1 VKEVIIATGAN
12 RLTVSGADPAGT
24 APART
29 IRVLHLIHSVTH
41 GGIESELINWV
52 LNFDRNL
59 FEVHVACFAFDR
71 NREEAFL
78 RATKLAGIPVLLVPW
93 SRYKPFVR
101 AARAVAKIVRE
112 LNIDVIHTHGYYGD
126 ALGAFTKLFVRVKV
140 VSTVFVWGKYEFHRQ
155 LMQIMDWVALRFVD
169 KVTAHCE
176 HTRDLTVRLGF
187 RAEKISTLIAG
198 FPAGNRPELTAEER
212 LELRRAA
219 GVRDDEFLMVN
230 VARIHPEKAHD
241 QLIRSFKIVHDRYP
255 NTKLWISGTGWQWLE
270 NQYKELRAQLDL
282 EGAVEFVGFRQ
293 NLWPMLGSADI
304 MVHASHVEGVAIAIL
319 YGMAAGLPIVASDVG
334 GLYEVLHQGETGLRV
349 PENDIMGFANAM
361 VSLIEKPEFARRLGA
376 AARRFV
382 ETDYSIETA
391 VRRVEGAYQEVLG
404 MGVARS

>member
-1 VKEVIIATGAN
+1 MAVMGAERN
-12 RLTVSGADPAGT
+12 AVSTVAVAASGGV
-24 APART
+24 APARK

-52 LNFDRNL
+52 LNFDQDQ

-78 RATKLAGIPVLLVPW
+78 RAAKLAGIPVLLVPW
-93 SRYKPFVR
+93 SKYKPFVR

-112 LNIDVIHTHGYYGD
+112 LDIDVIHTHGYYGD
-126 ALGAFTKLFVRVKV
+126 ALGAFAKLFVRVKV

-155 LMQIMDWVALRFVD
+155 LMQIMDWIALHFVD
-169 KVTAHCE
+169 KVTAHCD
-176 HTRDLTVRLGF
+176 HTRDWTVRLGF
-187 RAEKISTLIAG
+187 SARKVSTLIAG
-198 FPAGNRPELTAEER
+198 FPAGNRPQITAAQR
-212 LELRRAA
+212 LEMRRAA
-219 GVRDDEFLMVN
+219 GVKDDEILMVN

-255 NTKLWISGTGWQWLE
+255 NTRLWISGTGWDWLE
-270 NQYKELRAQLDL
+270 DQYKELRAQLGL
-282 EGAVEFVGFRQ
+282 EAAVEFVGFRQ
-293 NLWPMLGSADI
+293 NLWPMLGSADM

-334 GLYEVLHQGETGLRV
+334 SLYEVLHQGETGLRV
-349 PENDIMGFANAM
+349 PENDIQGFANAI
-361 VSLIEKPEFARRLGA
+361 VKLIENPELAGELGA
-376 AARRFV
+376 RARRFV

-391 VRRVEGAYQEVLG
+391 VRRVENTYREVLG
-404 MGVARS
+404 LEVAAP